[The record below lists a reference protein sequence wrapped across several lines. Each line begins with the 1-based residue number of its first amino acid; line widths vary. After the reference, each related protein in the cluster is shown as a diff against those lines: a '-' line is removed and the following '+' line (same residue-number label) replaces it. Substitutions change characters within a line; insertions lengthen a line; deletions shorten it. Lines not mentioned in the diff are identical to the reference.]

1 MKTFTSREL
10 SRAAAKVLAASDVDG
25 VAEIRTR
32 DGRRYE
38 LRPVEKKKSG
48 GTWSLAAEIN
58 RHCQRVSELKAEYG
72 VAPLTK
78 SQWKEM
84 DRLMTERSL

>member
-58 RHCQRVSELKAEYG
+58 RHCQQVGELKAEYG
-72 VAPLTK
+72 VPSLTK
-78 SQWKEM
+78 TQWREM